1 MSYALFVAGSIIEYF
16 SYFIF
21 MFALFRFR
29 FRDRM
34 FYLVFVSFI
43 MSQVS
48 YFTRL
53 NPEIGEL
60 SSYIQLT
67 LLIIAMWV
75 LFRVPLYY
83 SIVMNGAGFVFGF
96 AVQGLVILFLWQTGT
111 PLGTIQDNALAS
123 AATQALSAL
132 LVIGFSR
139 LIFIKN
145 WGFDYVPTSHRAYVR
160 ISGVNALLLVIIVI
174 AAVAACLTAF
184 LFKNE
189 FKDYIILSNAIFIIS
204 VPLFLYYSF
213 RKDHEDAS

>member
-1 MSYALFVAGSIIEYF
+1 
-16 SYFIF
+16 
-21 MFALFRFR
+21 
-29 FRDRM
+29 M

>member
-1 MSYALFVAGSIIEYF
+1 VSYALFVIGSLAEYL

-29 FRDRM
+29 LKDRILYM
-34 FYLVFVSFI
+34 VFVSFL

-60 SSYIQLT
+60 SSYIQLA
-67 LLIIAMWV
+67 LLIIVLWV

-83 SIVMNGAGFVFGF
+83 SIVMNGAGFVVGF
-96 AVQGLVILFLWQTGT
+96 AVQGLVILLLLESGT
-111 PLGTIQDNALAS
+111 PITSIQENALNS
-123 AATQALSAL
+123 AATQALSAFV
-132 LVIGFSR
+132 VIGLSR
-139 LIFIKN
+139 LIITKN

-160 ISGVNALLLVIIVI
+160 ISGVNAVLLVVIVV

-184 LFKNE
+184 LFKNK
-189 FKDYIILSNAIFIIS
+189 FQDYILLSNGIFIIS